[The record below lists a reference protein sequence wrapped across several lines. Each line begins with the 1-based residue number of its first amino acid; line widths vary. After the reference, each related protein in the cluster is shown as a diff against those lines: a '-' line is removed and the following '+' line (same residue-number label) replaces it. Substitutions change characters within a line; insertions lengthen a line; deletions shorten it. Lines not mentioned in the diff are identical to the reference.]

1 MMMTCRMIG
10 KEKGFTLVEI
20 LIVAVMLGLVL
31 GSVYSLYST
40 NQRSAYIQDE
50 VVDVQ
55 QNIRIAMESVTR
67 DIRHAGF
74 LVSRMRQAGFS
85 AKSGIGGIAV
95 GNGNIE
101 QPVNTAADN
110 SGNSGTLPVT
120 ADAFPGQPN
129 RVHADILTLNS
140 ASPSATFAKIAQK
153 QIGTSSA
160 FDLIVTTP
168 ESVDNFNQ
176 NEYVRI
182 INPTTHSQATGTVGT
197 VYKITNLD
205 RTVPSIQVE
214 YVDTVPGVSPSGAEL
229 KRDFVIAKISTVNTT
244 YPAAIT
250 YCLGPANGCAPGV
263 TTCPSQ
269 GANDRTM
276 CLISLENGAADVIAA
291 RISGLQ
297 FTYLLDDGTEV
308 PNTGNG
314 TAYPLVDLGA
324 IRSVRVTITGQ
335 TASAAALSG
344 GTLGTGEKSRVM
356 TSVIRLQNRLIQY

>member
-1 MMMTCRMIG
+1 MMRCRMIG

-20 LIVAVMLGLVL
+20 LIVALMLGLVL

-40 NQRSAYIQDE
+40 HQRSAYIQDE

-55 QNIRIAMESVTR
+55 QNLRIAMESVTR

-74 LVSRMRQAGFS
+74 LISRMRQAGFS
-85 AKSGIGGIAV
+85 AKSGTGGIAV

-101 QPVNTAADN
+101 QPVNTAEDN
-110 SGNSGTLPVT
+110 IGNSGTLPFT
-120 ADAFPGQPN
+120 ADAFPGQPD
-129 RVHADILTLNS
+129 RVHADVLTLNS

-153 QIGTSSA
+153 QIGSSTA
-160 FDLIVTTP
+160 FDLVVTTA

-182 INPTTHSQATGTVGT
+182 INPTIHSQATTTPGTL
-197 VYKITNLD
+197 YKITNLD
-205 RTVPSIQVE
+205 RTVPSIRVE
-214 YVDTVPGVSPSGAEL
+214 YVDTVPGVSPAGVEF
-229 KRDFVIAKISTVNTT
+229 KKDFIIAKISSAPSPI

-263 TTCPSQ
+263 QTCPSQ

-276 CLISLENGAADVIAA
+276 CLIRLENGAADVIAA

-324 IRSVRVTITGQ
+324 VRAIRVTITGQ